1 MFRSAIPVRA
11 TVAAALALSACA
23 TTPALHSQ
31 QALGGVARGCGLAL
45 GEVIQEADV
54 PKLLFVYRL
63 GLTQPQLTCV
73 ERWARPN
80 RLRVVYISAAEFTP

>member
-1 MFRSAIPVRA
+1 MPQPTLFMLLVSAAV
-11 TVAAALALSACA
+11 ALSACA

-31 QALGGVARGCGLAL
+31 RELGGVAQACGLAL

-63 GLTQPQLTCV
+63 GLTQPQLDCV
-73 ERWARPN
+73 ERWAKPN
-80 RLRVVYISAAEFTP
+80 RLKVVFIQAVEYAN